1 MPIQRFALQIPADFR
16 LAGVATSH
24 GWYALAP
31 YAWEP
36 DSGILHR
43 VEALLSGTVTHLRI
57 SQQGGE
63 LAVGSSQPLSEF
75 DRRELERRL
84 RWCLRL
90 DEDLSEFH
98 DLCASH
104 RTLYDAVLPSGGRL
118 LRCPTLFEDVVK
130 VILTTNTTW
139 TQTKAMAARL
149 VATLGPHVPG
159 DPSQRAFPSPE
170 AVAAA
175 GEDVFK
181 QNIRLGYRNA
191 SVLRITRDVVEGKLD
206 FEALKESGLPTHELR
221 RRLLT
226 LPGVGPYSAATL
238 LMILG
243 RYDELGIDT
252 ELKAHVSRKYFNG
265 GPVSEKQMRAVYEH
279 WGRWRYL
286 AYWFDPQ

>member
-1 MPIQRFALQIPADFR
+1 MPIQRFTLQIPADFR
-16 LAGVATSH
+16 LAGVTTSH

-36 DSGILHR
+36 DVGLLNR
-43 VEALLSGTVTHLRI
+43 VESLPSGTVTHLRI

-90 DEDLSEFH
+90 DEDLSAFH

-149 VATLGPHVPG
+149 VATLGPHVSG

-170 AVAAA
+170 AIAAV
-175 GEDVFK
+175 GEEVFK
-181 QNIRLGYRNA
+181 EQIRLGYRNA
-191 SVLRITRDVVEGKLD
+191 SVLRIARDVAEGKLD
-206 FEALKESGLPTHELR
+206 LEALKNSNLPTHELR
-221 RRLLT
+221 RMLLD
-226 LPGVGPYSAATL
+226 LPGVGLYSAATL

-252 ELKAHVSRKYFNG
+252 ELRAHVSRKYFAG
-265 GPVSEKQMRAVYEH
+265 GPVTEKQMRAVYEH

-286 AYWFDPQ
+286 AYWFDPE